1 MTIVECE
8 FKRVGCTAKLSRKD
22 MINHM
27 KYSIAGHES
36 LKMMTKVKNQLKD
49 NTREIK
55 ELETKLHQK
64 QKNLIKEQKDL
75 FDKM

>member
-1 MTIVECE
+1 
-8 FKRVGCTAKLSRKD
+8 
-22 MINHM
+22 
-27 KYSIAGHES
+27 
-36 LKMMTKVKNQLKD
+36 MMTKVKSQLKD